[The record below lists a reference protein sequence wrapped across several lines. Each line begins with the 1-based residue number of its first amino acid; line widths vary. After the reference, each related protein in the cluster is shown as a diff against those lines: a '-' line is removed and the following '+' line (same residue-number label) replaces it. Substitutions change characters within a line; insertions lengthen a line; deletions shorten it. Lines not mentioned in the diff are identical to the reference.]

1 MNTKTADK
9 DSTELETLETQK
21 AVMSATDF
29 ARLGDGEVA
38 YVKQLHPDQARKLFP
53 HLSGLP
59 EGIDLYAV
67 VGADGTPLSLAD
79 SRNSAIASA
88 IEADL
93 EPVSV
98 H

>member
-1 MNTKTADK
+1 MMNEKPSEKKTEQPTA
-9 DSTELETLETQK
+9 
-21 AVMSATDF
+21 AIMSAIDF

-38 YVKQLHPDQARKLFP
+38 YVKQIDSKQAHSLFP
-53 HLSGLP
+53 TLKGLP

-67 VGADGTPLSLAD
+67 VGADGTPLGLTD
-79 SRNSAIASA
+79 SRDSAIASVL
-88 IEADL
+88 ENEL